1 MTVSPSGPRDGYFT
15 SRRLRLHFVE
25 YGDPAAP
32 PLLLIH
38 GGRDHAR
45 SWDAVAE
52 ALADRWRVI
61 APDLCGHG
69 DSEWAT
75 GGYAMEGFVHDLAQL
90 ADQFGS
96 GPMPMIGHS
105 LGGNIALRHAALFPG
120 KVSRLV
126 AIEGLAMNQGTPAD
140 PAKRL
145 RDWIA
150 RGQVVAAR
158 EQRRYPDIATAA
170 AQMKRM
176 NPRLS
181 DALALRIAV
190 QGSIQ
195 DAEGRIRFKFDPMMA
210 ALTPI
215 DLTAEEKQQLWA
227 EINCPLLMIYGRES
241 WATNPAEDGRAAMF
255 RDVRVEMF
263 DDAGHWVHHDR
274 PDAFL
279 AAVEAFLA

>member
-1 MTVSPSGPRDGYFT
+1 MPTTSEPRDGYFS

-45 SWDAVAE
+45 SWDAVAQG
-52 ALADRWRVI
+52 LAGRWRVI

-75 GGYAMEGFVHDLAQL
+75 GGYAMEGFVQDLAHL
-90 ADQFGS
+90 VDQIAS
-96 GPMPMIGHS
+96 GPLPMIGHS
-105 LGGNIALRHAALFPG
+105 LGGNIALRHAALFPE

-126 AIEGLAMNQGTPAD
+126 AIEGLAMNQGEPAD
-140 PAKRL
+140 PARRL

-150 RGQVVAAR
+150 RGEVVAAR

-181 DALALRIAV
+181 DALALRLAV
-190 QGSIQ
+190 QGSVQ
-195 DAEGRIRFKFDPMMA
+195 DAEGQVRFKFDPMMA
-210 ALTPI
+210 AMTPI
-215 DLTAEEKQQLWA
+215 DLTAGEKQQLWA
-227 EINCPLLMIYGRES
+227 QISCPLLMIYGRES

-255 RDVRVEMF
+255 RDVRVELF

-274 PDAFL
+274 PEAFV
-279 AAVEAFLA
+279 AAVEAFLG